1 MSKVSNKEAKN
12 EKTRFKNEKNK
23 NTKTKDTN
31 KKENQ
36 KSNKSK
42 SAVKNN
48 TKKQTGKNNGSK
60 NYNKKSAPKKKMQK
74 PKALPLNIIPLG
86 GIDEIGKNI
95 TAYEYGEDIIIVDCG
110 MSFPDE
116 DMPGIDIVIPD
127 FSYLVQNADRIR
139 GLIVTHGHED
149 HIGGIPYL
157 LKNINVP
164 IYATPLTLG
173 LIEGKLREHRL
184 LESAKLIRV
193 KPRDTVTLGAFTV
206 EFIHVNHSVPDAVA
220 VAVKTPAGIVVQTG
234 DFKIDTT
241 PIDDEMIDLARFAEL
256 GNEGVLALLS
266 DSTNADRPGYTPSER
281 LVGETFA
288 NLFRKAEGKRIIVA
302 TFSSNIHR
310 MQQIIDQAERH
321 GRRVAISGRSMINAV
336 AVASELGYL
345 NVPEGILIE
354 MESIRKY
361 TPEQTVIITTGSQG
375 EPMSA
380 LHRMAFGD
388 HRQVSVNPG
397 DMIIISANPI
407 PGNEKLVDKVINE
420 LLKLGAEV
428 VYEKMYDV
436 HVSGHACQEEQ
447 KLLLGIVKP
456 QYFIPVHGE
465 KKHLVKHAA
474 TALSMGFKKENILI
488 PQNGKVVEF
497 YGGGMKEVGS
507 VPAGRVLVDGLGVGD
522 VGSIVLRDRK
532 HLAEDGVVI
541 LALTLDYAT
550 QEVISGPEVITRGF
564 VYVKE
569 SEALLT
575 GANDVA
581 CDILEQCYIQG
592 IKDWNQIKNRL
603 RDGVSKYI
611 NETTGR
617 TPMIIPV
624 IMSV

>member
-12 EKTRFKNEKNK
+12 DKTRFRNEKVK
-23 NTKTKDTN
+23 NTKTKDTK

-36 KSNKSK
+36 KANKPK
-42 SAVKNN
+42 NTKPSA
-48 TKKQTGKNNGSK
+48 KKQTKKGGNK
-60 NYNKKSAPKKKMQK
+60 NYSKKSAPKKNTQK
-74 PKALPLNIIPLG
+74 IKALPFNIIPLG

-127 FSYLVQNADRIR
+127 FSYLVQNSDRIK

-149 HIGGIPYL
+149 HIGAIPYL

-193 KPRDTVTLGAFTV
+193 KPRDTVTLGAFSV

-220 VAVKTPAGIVVQTG
+220 VAVKTPAGTVIQTG

-241 PIDDEMIDLARFAEL
+241 PIDGEMIDLARFAEL
-256 GNEGVLALLS
+256 GSEGVLALLS
-266 DSTNADRPGYTPSER
+266 DSTNADRPGYTPSEK

-310 MQQIIDQAERH
+310 MQQIIDQADRY
-321 GRRVAISGRSMINAV
+321 GRKVAISGRSMINAV

-345 NVPEGILIE
+345 NVPEGTLIE

-361 TPEQTVIITTGSQG
+361 TPDQTVIITTGSQG

-397 DMIIISANPI
+397 DMIIISATPI

-428 VYEKMYDV
+428 VYERMYDV

-456 QYFIPVHGE
+456 KYFIPVHGE

-488 PQNGKVVEF
+488 PQNGKVIEF
-497 YGGGMKEVGS
+497 YGGGMKEAGT

-532 HLAEDGVVI
+532 HLSEDGVVVI
-541 LALTLDYAT
+541 ALSLDSVSR
-550 QEVISGPEVITRGF
+550 EVVSGPEVITRGF

-581 CDILEQCYIQG
+581 CDILEQCYLQN

-603 RDGVSKYI
+603 RDGVSRYI

-617 TPMIIPV
+617 TPMIIPIILTV
-624 IMSV
+624 

>member
-1 MSKVSNKEAKN
+1 MSKVSNQEAKN
-12 EKTRFKNEKNK
+12 NQNRFKNEKPKSSKQKDKSKKDKSSKKQKSFSAPQNSKKQSSKQKNK
-23 NTKTKDTN
+23 NL
-31 KKENQ
+31 
-36 KSNKSK
+36 S
-42 SAVKNN
+42 
-48 TKKQTGKNNGSK
+48 
-60 NYNKKSAPKKKMQK
+60 KKSAPKKSTKK
-74 PKALPLNIIPLG
+74 IKALPLNIIPLG

-127 FSYLVQNADRIR
+127 FSYLTANAEKIK

-164 IYATPLTLG
+164 IYGTALTLG

-184 LESAKLIRV
+184 LESAKLNRV
-193 KPRDTVTLGAFTV
+193 KPRDKVTLGAFEV

-220 VAVKTPAGIVVQTG
+220 VAIKTPAGTVIQTG

-241 PIDDEMIDLARFAEL
+241 PIDGEMIDLARFAEL
-256 GNEGVLALLS
+256 GSEGVLALLS
-266 DSTNADRPGYTPSER
+266 DSTNADRPGYTPSEK
-281 LVGETFA
+281 LVGESFA

-310 MQQIIDQAERH
+310 MQQIIDQADRH
-321 GRRVAISGRSMINAV
+321 GRKVAISGRSMINAV

-345 NVPEGILIE
+345 KVPEGTLIE

-361 TPEQTVIITTGSQG
+361 SADQTVIITTGSQG

-380 LHRMAFGD
+380 LHRMAFSD

-397 DMIIISANPI
+397 DMIIISATPI

-428 VYEKMYDV
+428 VYERMYDV

-456 QYFIPVHGE
+456 KYFIPVHGE

-474 TALSMGFKKENILI
+474 TALSMGFNKQDILI
-488 PQNGKVVEF
+488 PQNGKVIEF
-497 YGGGMKEVGS
+497 SSKGMKETGT

-532 HLAEDGVVI
+532 HLSEDGVVI
-541 LALTLDYAT
+541 IALSMDMAT
-550 QEVISGPEVITRGF
+550 REVVSGPEVITRGF

-575 GANDVA
+575 GATDVA
-581 CDILEQCYIQG
+581 CDVLEQCYIQG
-592 IKDWNQIKNRL
+592 IKDWNQVKNRL

-624 IMSV
+624 IMNV